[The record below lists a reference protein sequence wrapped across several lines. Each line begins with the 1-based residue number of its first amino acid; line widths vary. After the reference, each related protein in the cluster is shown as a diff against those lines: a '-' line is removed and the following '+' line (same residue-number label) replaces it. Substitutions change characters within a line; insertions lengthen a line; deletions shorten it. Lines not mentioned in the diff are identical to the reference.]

1 MEDAAIARM
10 VGISFGALWIVIFGL
25 RMLSGT

>member
-1 MEDAAIARM
+1 MEDVAIARM

-25 RMLSGT
+25 HMLSAT